1 MNRDLPSK
9 GKDPVKHKQQ
19 VAHLNKRIKFLQSKL
34 DQPGGLG
41 LLLRFRVKLRI
52 IDLKHELKQ
61 LT

>member
-1 MNRDLPSK
+1 MPSK

-19 VAHLNKRIKFLQSKL
+19 VAYLNKRIKFLQGKL
-34 DQPGGLG
+34 DNGGLNIM
-41 LLLRFRVKLRI
+41 LRFRVKLRI

>member
-1 MNRDLPSK
+1 MPSK
-9 GKDPVKHKQQ
+9 GKDPVKHQRQ
-19 VAHLNKRIKFLQSKL
+19 VAYLNKRIKFLQGKL
-34 DQPGGLG
+34 DTGGLN